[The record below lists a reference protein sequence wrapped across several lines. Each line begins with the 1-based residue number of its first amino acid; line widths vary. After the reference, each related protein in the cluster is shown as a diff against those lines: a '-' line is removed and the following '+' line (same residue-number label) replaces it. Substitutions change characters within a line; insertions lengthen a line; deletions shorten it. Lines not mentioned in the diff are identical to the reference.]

1 MDKEITTRIQK
12 ANQAL
17 GRLRT
22 KVLQHKG
29 LRLATKLKVYN
40 AVVISSLLYGCE
52 TWILYRRHVKQLEQF
67 HTRSLRSIMRI
78 RWQDRVTNQEVL
90 DRANSSSIEA
100 KILQA
105 QLRWTGHVIR
115 MDETRIPRQ
124 LFYGELVSGHRKQGR
139 PKKRYKDNLK
149 TNLKWA
155 GVHPKELETS
165 AADRS
170 GWRVTIRS
178 AANNFEKDRRQRLAA
193 ARERRHRAASSAPP
207 TEGIPCEIY
216 KSNLCLRI
224 WTTQSH
230 AFTPLTL
237 F

>member
-1 MDKEITTRIQK
+1 
-12 ANQAL
+12 
-17 GRLRT
+17 
-22 KVLQHKG
+22 
-29 LRLATKLKVYN
+29 
-40 AVVISSLLYGCE
+40 
-52 TWILYRRHVKQLEQF
+52 
-67 HTRSLRSIMRI
+67 MRI

-90 DRANSSSIEA
+90 DRANSTRIEA

-139 PKKRYKDNLK
+139 PQKRYKDNLK

-155 GVHPKELETS
+155 RVHPKELETS

-178 AANNFEKDRRQRLAA
+178 AANNFEKDRRQRIAA

-207 TEGIPCEIY
+207 TEGIPCEICA
-216 KSNLCLRI
+216 SAFGLS
-224 WTTQSH
+224 SH
-230 AFTPLTL
+230 MRSHR
-237 F
+237 

>member
-1 MDKEITTRIQK
+1 M
-12 ANQAL
+12 
-17 GRLRT
+17 
-22 KVLQHKG
+22 
-29 LRLATKLKVYN
+29 YN
-40 AVVISSLLYGCE
+40 AVIISSLLYGCE
-52 TWILYRRHVKQLEQF
+52 TWTLYRRHVKQLEQF

-78 RWQDRVTNQEVL
+78 RWRDRVTNQEVL
-90 DRANSSSIEA
+90 DRANSTRIEA

-139 PKKRYKDNLK
+139 PQKRYKDNLK
-149 TNLKWA
+149 TWK
-155 GVHPKELETS
+155 LETS

-207 TEGIPCEIY
+207 TEGIPCEICA
-216 KSNLCLRI
+216 SAFGLR
-224 WTTQSH
+224 SH
-230 AFTPLTL
+230 MRSHR
-237 F
+237 

>member
-1 MDKEITTRIQK
+1 MFGLTISLSKTEVLLQPAPASSPQQPSITIDDTQLKNVESFRYLGSIISNDGSLDKEITTRIQK

-17 GRLRT
+17 GRLLQ
-22 KVLQHKG
+22 VLQHKG

-40 AVVISSLLYGCE
+40 AVVISSLLYRCE
-52 TWILYRRHVKQLEQF
+52 TWTLYRRHVKQLEQF

-90 DRANSSSIEA
+90 DRANSTSIEA

-170 GWRVTIRS
+170 GW
-178 AANNFEKDRRQRLAA
+178 
-193 ARERRHRAASSAPP
+193 
-207 TEGIPCEIY
+207 
-216 KSNLCLRI
+216 
-224 WTTQSH
+224 
-230 AFTPLTL
+230 
-237 F
+237 